1 MGSSFWLTR
10 GALPLLGALI
20 AAPGFAL
27 PAAAQVKVP
36 AAAPHEATTPALSAE
51 WWLQTLDAQ
60 QAWGAAPEQG
70 AGVTVAVLSTGVAPT
85 QQDLTANVLT
95 GPDYTGSGRSQG
107 NPFWGTEGTAVASLI
122 AGHGHGSAGTRGITG
137 VAPLARVLSVRVTLD
152 YKDPLI
158 SHANVTRHL
167 PDAIARGIEYAVS
180 HGAQVIALPLDP
192 STLSPAGTPSPAAG
206 GSAAERAA
214 VHDALARDVVL
225 VAPAGDDA
233 MAGGGPDYPAAY
245 PGVIAVGATGKDRKL
260 APYSSTRSYVALT
273 APGSVLEVAAPGGGY
288 TTLSTTDMA
297 AALTAGVAT
306 LVRSRYPGLT
316 AAQVAQ
322 AVERGA
328 APAHQAHPAQPG
340 TGDGAL
346 NAAGAVTAAASILS
360 PAGSAP
366 PNPAPAWNS
375 YVPPGNGQPAT
386 AGGSGLLASWMLRD
400 AAAGAG
406 ALVAALALLLV
417 LTRRRRRRAKAAR
430 RQAANADP
438 YYDATPYY
446 HHATPYYDTATHYD
460 TGAAP
465 ARHGSSTAPR
475 HGKSRGGSHARG
487 RTQADPP
494 ALPAASGTAAPAVSS
509 ESAAARALTAD
520 ALFSRNPSAVHPPWE
535 VAGRLGVV
543 PGSGAFPSAPPWR
556 SAAFPQ
562 APGQDQDQRQD
573 HQGQGPEPAAGS
585 ATWRRPR
592 RRGGP

>member
-10 GALPLLGALI
+10 GALPLFGALI

-36 AAAPHEATTPALSAE
+36 AAAPHQAAAPALSAE
-51 WWLQTLDAQ
+51 WWLPTLNAR

-70 AGVTVAVLSTGVAPT
+70 AGVTVAVLSTGVAPA

-158 SHANVTRHL
+158 GHANVTRHL

-180 HGAQVIALPLDP
+180 RGAQVIALPLDP

-245 PGVIAVGATGKDRKL
+245 PGVIAVGATGKDGKL

-328 APAHQAHPAQPG
+328 VPAHPAQPG
-340 TGDGAL
+340 TGGGAL

-417 LTRRRRRRAKAAR
+417 LTRRRRHRAKSSR

-438 YYDATPYY
+438 YYDPTPYY
-446 HHATPYYDTATHYD
+446 NAATHYD
-460 TGAAP
+460 PGAAP
-465 ARHGSSTAPR
+465 ARHGTSTAPR

-494 ALPAASGTAAPAVSS
+494 PALPAASETAAPAVSS

-543 PGSGAFPSAPPWR
+543 PDSGAFPGAPPWQ

-562 APGQDQDQRQD
+562 APD
-573 HQGQGPEPAAGS
+573 QGQGQHGHGQSPVQRPEPAAGS